1 MLNERKCNPEFL
13 KLLKD
18 DELCDVETL
27 VNYRDDF
34 INLAYL
40 LNEDVSID
48 NSPKTNKLI
57 TRLIF

>member
-1 MLNERKCNPEFL
+1 MLNERNCNPEFL

-18 DELCDVETL
+18 DELCDVKTL
-27 VNYRDDF
+27 VKYRDDF

-40 LNEDVSID
+40 LNEDVSIE
-48 NSPKTNKLI
+48 NFPKTNKLI